1 MTVSRELEDI
11 TRNLV
16 RHTHEH
22 PPVRDVNQEIDR
34 RTGRAERVASDLS
47 RVIGSWTFI
56 FFQGVLVALWI
67 VVNGVAFLRHWDGYP
82 FQLLNLVLTFQAAF
96 LVPIVLMALNR
107 AGQRDRLAS
116 QQAFQE
122 GVKAEEE
129 LKSVMTHLEVQDEV
143 MLQVLHRL
151 ERTDK
156 ELRRVTRRLGLEDDR

>member
-1 MTVSRELEDI
+1 MTASRELEDI

-22 PPVRDVNQEIDR
+22 PPVRDVNQELER
-34 RTGRAERVASDLS
+34 RTGRAERIGGDLS
-47 RVIGSWTFI
+47 RVIGSWTFVI
-56 FFQGVLVALWI
+56 FQAVLVALWI
-67 VVNGVAFLRHWDGYP
+67 VVNAVAFLRHWDGYP

-96 LVPIVLMALNR
+96 AVPIVLMALNR

-129 LKSVMTHLEVQDEV
+129 LKAVMTHLEVQDEV

-156 ELRRVTRRLGLEDDR
+156 ELRRVTRRLGLEEDR